1 MANTLAYYDKKLIT
15 AVKSFKVQTQ
25 KAEQKCFR
33 TIDKNEEKSFSIYPL
48 KQEIPQIIFAIY

>member
-1 MANTLAYYDKKLIT
+1 MKLIT

-25 KAEQKCFR
+25 KAEQKCFG
-33 TIDKNEEKSFSIYPL
+33 TIDKNKEKSFSIYPL